1 MNEAREK
8 IIELYNMLE
17 CCNNLVDIST
27 YTNVSY
33 IYIYSVII
41 IIIVIIRRLIG
52 IAGRLGHVLIDVNRY
67 THKIFFYAAYTNHSA
82 M

>member
-27 YTNVSY
+27 YTNSSY
-33 IYIYSVII
+33 IHSVII

-52 IAGRLGHVLIDVNRY
+52 IAGRLAHVLIDVNRY